1 MEAIADPRFLG
12 AIGLMVLLTIAP
24 GPDMALVTTTAL
36 LRGRGAAIRTA
47 LGISTGTLVWATLS
61 GLGVAALLA
70 ASAEAYTV
78 VRLAGAAY
86 LGYLG
91 IRAIVEAVRDRGGP
105 ADPDDVAQP
114 VGRPY
119 RQGLFTNL
127 LNPKVGLFYTTL
139 VPQIVDPG
147 DPVLLVSI
155 AVGLAHITIGMAWLT
170 MLAVLVDR
178 AGDVL
183 RRPRVRRAL
192 AGATGVVLV
201 GFGLRVAADPG

>member
-1 MEAIADPRFLG
+1 MEFIADPRFLG

-24 GPDMALVTTTAL
+24 GPDMALVTSTAL
-36 LRGRGAAIRTA
+36 LRGRAAAIRTA
-47 LGISTGTLVWATLS
+47 LGISTGTLIWATLS
-61 GLGVAALLA
+61 GLGVAALLE
-70 ASAEAYTV
+70 ASAEAYAV

-86 LGYLG
+86 LVYLG
-91 IRAIVEAVRDRGGP
+91 VRAIVEAVRDRSMP

-114 VGRPY
+114 IGRPY
-119 RQGLFTNL
+119 RQGLLTNL

-147 DPVLLVSI
+147 DPIALVSI
-155 AVGLAHITIGMAWLT
+155 TVGLAHITIGMAWLT
-170 MLAVLVDR
+170 MLAILVDR

-183 RRPRVRRAL
+183 RRPRVRRGLGA
-192 AGATGVVLV
+192 ATGVVLV

>member
-91 IRAIVEAVRDRGGP
+91 IWAVVEAVRDRGGP

-127 LNPKVGLFYTTL
+127 LNPKVGVFYVAL
-139 VPQIVDPG
+139 LPQFLPAG
-147 DPVLLVSI
+147 SNPL
-155 AVGLAHITIGMAWLT
+155 AVGLLLAGVHALISVVWFAALIT
-170 MLAVLVDR
+170 LAFALDR
-178 AGDVL
+178 RL
-183 RRPRVRRAL
+183 RRPGTVRAID
-192 AGATGVVLV
+192 GITGTTLI
-201 GFGLRVAADPG
+201 GFGVRLAVIR